1 MVSVTLV
8 GVAVSDP
15 ESILLGSTVCFNLV
29 AEGAMTRLLCWVTVE
44 GNLAEY
50 CKKNVAVGRA
60 VFVTG
65 DLHASVWGEGPGYAV
80 LEIFAN
86 QVKIIPSNE
95 ALFAELAPELSEKL
109 SGE

>member
-1 MVSVTLV
+1 MVSITLV

-15 ESILLGSTVCFNLV
+15 ESLIFGTTVCFNLV

-50 CKKNVAVGRA
+50 CKKNIQVGQV
-60 VFVTG
+60 VFVSG
-65 DLHASVWGEGPGYAV
+65 DLHASVWGEGPGYPV
-80 LEIFAN
+80 LEIFAE
-86 QVKIIPSNE
+86 QVKVIPSSE

-109 SGE
+109 K